1 MTGGHHA
8 TSTKVDQGQVT
19 TAIAAAR
26 SAAHGDDTAAAEET
40 LRLAR
45 LGGPDA
51 VTFLR
56 HVVRTERSATVA
68 QRVRAACA
76 VLEVGGFLPSET
88 KSSGAFREPEGSNAA
103 GERAEA

>member
-1 MTGGHHA
+1 MIRGRSRRRSQRG
-8 TSTKVDQGQVT
+8 DRRR
-19 TAIAAAR
+19 TA
-26 SAAHGDDTAAAEET
+26 DDTAAAEET

-56 HVVRTERSATVA
+56 NVVRGERFATVA

-76 VLEVGGFLPSET
+76 VLEVAGFLPSEA
-88 KSSGAFREPEGSNAA
+88 KSSGAFQEPERTDAGADA
-103 GERAEA
+103 GETS

>member
-1 MTGGHHA
+1 M
-8 TSTKVDQGQVT
+8 KVDQGQVT
-19 TAIAAAR
+19 TAIAAGR
-26 SAAHGDDTAAAEET
+26 SAAPGHDTAAAEET

-45 LGGPDA
+45 QAAPDA

-56 HVVRTERSATVA
+56 NVVRAERSATVA

-88 KSSGAFREPEGSNAA
+88 KPSGALREAEGTDAGPDA
-103 GERAEA
+103 GETS

>member
-1 MTGGHHA
+1 MPPVP
-8 TSTKVDQGQVT
+8 KVDQGQVT
-19 TAIAAAR
+19 AAIEAGR
-26 SAAHGDDTAAAEET
+26 SAAHGDDAATAGET

-56 HVVRTERSATVA
+56 HVVRTERFATVP

-76 VLEVGGFLPSET
+76 ILEVGGFI
-88 KSSGAFREPEGSNAA
+88 KSTGAFRESEGTDVA
-103 GERAEA
+103 GEREET

>member
-1 MTGGHHA
+1 MPPVP
-8 TSTKVDQGQVT
+8 KVDQGQLT
-19 TAIAAAR
+19 AAIAAGR
-26 SAAHGDDTAAAEET
+26 SAVHGDDIAAAEET

-56 HVVRTERSATVA
+56 YVVRTEKFATVP

-76 VLEVGGFLPSET
+76 VLEVGGFL
-88 KSSGAFREPEGSNAA
+88 KSTGAFRESEGTDGA
-103 GERAEA
+103 GEREQR

>member
-1 MTGGHHA
+1 M
-8 TSTKVDQGQVT
+8 KVDQGQVT
-19 TAIAAAR
+19 TAIAAGR
-26 SAAHGDDTAAAEET
+26 SAVHGHDTAAEET

-56 HVVRTERSATVA
+56 NVVRAERSATVA

-88 KSSGAFREPEGSNAA
+88 KPSGAFQEPEGTDADA
-103 GERAEA
+103 GETS

>member
-1 MTGGHHA
+1 MPPLP
-8 TSTKVDQGQVT
+8 KVDQGQVT
-19 TAIAAAR
+19 TAIAAGR
-26 SAAHGDDTAAAEET
+26 SVAHGDDTGAAEGT
-40 LRLAR
+40 LHLAR

-56 HVVRTERSATVA
+56 HVVRTEGFATVA

-88 KSSGAFREPEGSNAA
+88 RSSGAFREPEGTDAA
-103 GERAEA
+103 GEGAEA

>member
-1 MTGGHHA
+1 M
-8 TSTKVDQGQVT
+8 KVDQGQVT
-19 TAIAAAR
+19 TAIAAGR
-26 SAAHGDDTAAAEET
+26 SAVHGDDAAAAEET

-56 HVVRTERSATVA
+56 HVVRTEGFATVP

-76 VLEVGGFLPSET
+76 VLEVGGFLPSDT
-88 KSSGAFREPEGSNAA
+88 RSTGAFPQPEGTNGA
-103 GERAEA
+103 GAREAG

>member
-1 MTGGHHA
+1 MPPV
-8 TSTKVDQGQVT
+8 SKVDQGQVT
-19 TAIAAAR
+19 AAIAAGR
-26 SAAHGDDTAAAEET
+26 SAAHSDDTAAAEET

-51 VTFLR
+51 VIFLR

-88 KSSGAFREPEGSNAA
+88 KSSGAFRQVEGTGSAD
-103 GERAEA
+103 EREGA

>member
-1 MTGGHHA
+1 MPPPP
-8 TSTKVDQGQVT
+8 KVDQGQVT
-19 TAIAAAR
+19 TAIAAGR
-26 SAAHGDDTAAAEET
+26 SAAHGDDAAAAEAT

-56 HVVRTERSATVA
+56 HIVHTEGSATVA

-76 VLEVGGFLPSET
+76 VLEVGGFLSSEIRPT
-88 KSSGAFREPEGSNAA
+88 GGLPEPEGTD
-103 GERAEA
+103 GTGGREGT